1 MTEEKT
7 HPNKQSIEEFL
18 EAFRMASERKRLGL
32 LSVLEE
38 RVDELLGL
46 GTSLM
51 SGFDPGVCDWTPG
64 FILQLIH
71 KTDKDFIRNTL
82 NCDNLSWFDSPS
94 DVGFDYSPLQRFLL
108 NESYEDADRF
118 TSSKL
123 RELAGEKAVK
133 RGYVYFS
140 EVESIPAID
149 LSTLDKLWVVYSRGK
164 FGFTVQ
170 AKILDSLGGRYD
182 KLLSTLGGKDL
193 PATGFGFGD
202 MVIMELL
209 KDKGL
214 LPQLLSGVEDVVIAL
229 EPELKNVAVKVAS
242 VLRDSDRL
250 VDLVLENKKMKW
262 AFKHAERVG
271 ANRIILVAPE
281 EWSRQKIKVKDLQS
295 GEEFETTLEEI

>member
-1 MTEEKT
+1 MTEEKSN
-7 HPNKQSIEEFL
+7 PIKESIEEFL
-18 EAFRMASERKRLGL
+18 GAFKMASSRKRLGL
-32 LSVLEE
+32 LNRLED
-38 RVDELLGL
+38 RVEELLGL
-46 GTSLM
+46 GSTLM
-51 SGFDPGVCDWTPG
+51 SGFDPGICDWTPG

-71 KTDKDFIRNTL
+71 KTDKDFISNTL

-140 EVESIPAID
+140 EVESIPSID

-182 KLLSTLGGKDL
+182 KLWPRIGWKKDGIWTRYPKAFNWSIEAPNGHMPL
-193 PATGFGFGD
+193 VNQLRGVRLMDALLNHQGF
-202 MVIMELL
+202 
-209 KDKGL
+209 KAK
-214 LPQLLSGVEDVVIAL
+214 S
-229 EPELKNVAVKVAS
+229 
-242 VLRDSDRL
+242 
-250 VDLVLENKKMKW
+250 
-262 AFKHAERVG
+262 
-271 ANRIILVAPE
+271 
-281 EWSRQKIKVKDLQS
+281 
-295 GEEFETTLEEI
+295 

>member
-1 MTEEKT
+1 MTEEKS
-7 HPNKQSIEEFL
+7 HPSKESIEEFL
-18 EAFRMASERKRLGL
+18 GAFKMASERKRLGL
-32 LSVLEE
+32 LNRLEE
-38 RVDELLGL
+38 RVEELLGL
-46 GTSLM
+46 GSTLM
-51 SGFDPGVCDWTPG
+51 SGFDPAICDWTPG

-140 EVESIPAID
+140 EVESIPSID

-182 KLLSTLGGKDL
+182 KLWPRIGWKKDGIWTRYPKAFNWSIEAPNGHMPL
-193 PATGFGFGD
+193 VNQLRGVRLMDALLNHQGF
-202 MVIMELL
+202 
-209 KDKGL
+209 KAK
-214 LPQLLSGVEDVVIAL
+214 S
-229 EPELKNVAVKVAS
+229 
-242 VLRDSDRL
+242 
-250 VDLVLENKKMKW
+250 
-262 AFKHAERVG
+262 
-271 ANRIILVAPE
+271 
-281 EWSRQKIKVKDLQS
+281 
-295 GEEFETTLEEI
+295 